1 MANTFSAQTLCALLW
16 YDQGMESAEDQTR
29 IRILLAD
36 DHAVLRDGVRMVLES
51 HPGLEV
57 VATADNGSD
66 AVELAQSLQPDVA
79 VLDVAMPRLNGLEA
93 ARQIRASCP
102 DTEVVILS
110 MHEGEDYLRE
120 ALRAGAAGYVLKR
133 AAAKELVNAIRAVQR
148 GESYLDPALT
158 RTLISDYVR
167 KVERTDTAEDALTE
181 RELEVLSLV
190 AEGLTNRQIALKLN
204 ISIKT
209 VQSHRANLMDK
220 LNLHDRTELVRYAIR
235 RGLITA

>member
-1 MANTFSAQTLCALLW
+1 
-16 YDQGMESAEDQTR
+16 MEQNPAP

-36 DHAVLRDGVRMVLES
+36 DHAVLRDGVRMILES

-57 VATADNGSD
+57 VGTVDNGVE
-66 AVELAQSLQPDVA
+66 AVALAATLRPDVA
-79 VLDVAMPRLNGLEA
+79 VLDVAMPGLNGLEA
-93 ARQIRASCP
+93 AREIRDACP
-102 DTEVVILS
+102 ETEVVILS

-133 AAAKELVNAIRAVQR
+133 AAAKELVGAIHAVRR

-167 KVERTDTAEDALTE
+167 KVDRSDTPADALTE
-181 RELEVLSLV
+181 REIEVLRLV
-190 AEGLTNRQIALKLN
+190 AEGFTNRQIALRLN

-220 LNLHDRTELVRYAIR
+220 LDLHDRTELVRYAIR

>member
-1 MANTFSAQTLCALLW
+1 M
-16 YDQGMESAEDQTR
+16 DVV
-29 IRILLAD
+29 RILLAD
-36 DHAVLRDGVRMVLES
+36 DHAMLRDGVRMVLEA
-51 HPGLEV
+51 HPGFEV
-57 VATADNGSD
+57 VGTADNGVE
-66 AVELAQSLQPDVA
+66 AVALAHSLHPDIA
-79 VLDVAMPRLNGLEA
+79 VLDVAMPVLNGLDATRE
-93 ARQIRASCP
+93 IRAGCP
-102 DTEVVILS
+102 GTEIVILS

-133 AAAKELVNAIRAVQR
+133 AAAKELVGAIQAVQR

-167 KVERTDTAEDALTE
+167 KVDRTDLPADALTE
-181 RELEVLSLV
+181 RELEVLKLV
-190 AEGLTNRQIALKLN
+190 AEGLTNRQIAARLN

-220 LNLHDRTELVRYAIR
+220 LDLHDRTELVRYAIR

>member
-1 MANTFSAQTLCALLW
+1 MAVV
-16 YDQGMESAEDQTR
+16 
-29 IRILLAD
+29 RILLAD
-36 DHAVLRDGVRMVLES
+36 DHAMLRDGVRMVLES
-51 HPGLEV
+51 HPGFEV
-57 VATADNGSD
+57 VGTADNGGE
-66 AVELAQSLQPDVA
+66 AVALAQSLQPDIA
-79 VLDVAMPRLNGLEA
+79 VLDVAMPDLNGLEA
-93 ARQIRASCP
+93 TRAIRACCP
-102 DTEVVILS
+102 NTEVVILS

-133 AAAKELVNAIRAVQR
+133 AAAKELVGAIQAVQR

-167 KVERTDTAEDALTE
+167 KVDRSDGAIDALTE
-181 RELEVLSLV
+181 RELEVLTLV

-220 LNLHDRTELVRYAIR
+220 PDLHDRTELVRYAIR
-235 RGLITA
+235 RGLIQA

>member
-1 MANTFSAQTLCALLW
+1 MN
-16 YDQGMESAEDQTR
+16 DV
-29 IRILLAD
+29 RILLAD
-36 DHAVLRDGVRMVLES
+36 DHAMLRDGVRMVLEA
-51 HPGLEV
+51 HPGFEV
-57 VATADNGSD
+57 VGTADDGAE
-66 AVELAQSLQPDVA
+66 AVALAHSLQPDIA
-79 VLDVAMPRLNGLEA
+79 VLDVAMPELNGLDATRE
-93 ARQIRASCP
+93 IRACCP
-102 DTEVVILS
+102 ETEIVILS

-133 AAAKELVNAIRAVQR
+133 AAAKELVGAIQAVQR

-167 KVERTDTAEDALTE
+167 KVDRADLPADALTE
-181 RELEVLSLV
+181 RELEVLKLV
-190 AEGLTNRQIALKLN
+190 AEGFTNRQIAARLD

-220 LNLHDRTELVRYAIR
+220 LDLHDRTELVRYAIR

>member
-1 MANTFSAQTLCALLW
+1 MSA
-16 YDQGMESAEDQTR
+16 MV
-29 IRILLAD
+29 RILLVD
-36 DHAVLRDGVRMVLES
+36 DHAMLRDGVRMVLES
-51 HPGLEV
+51 HPGFEV
-57 VATADNGSD
+57 VGTADNGVD
-66 AVELAQSLQPDVA
+66 AIALARTLQPDVA
-79 VLDVAMPRLNGLEA
+79 VLDVAMPELNGLEA
-93 ARQIRASCP
+93 TREIRTCCP
-102 DTEVVILS
+102 ETDVVILS

-133 AAAKELVNAIRAVQR
+133 AAAKELVGAIEAVQR

-167 KVERTDTAEDALTE
+167 KVDRADMAVDALTE
-181 RELEVLSLV
+181 RELEVLRLV

-220 LNLHDRTELVRYAIR
+220 LDLHDRTELVRYAIR
-235 RGLITA
+235 RGLIKA